1 MATTPAPP
9 DRSAIA
15 LGPKAAVVRRRLG
28 PVAWVVLEA
37 LIESARDEG
46 VLTVSD
52 QSVRGVAEALGLA
65 KDTVA
70 RALQH
75 LAAEHLVTHMSKRD
89 GAGRFSAGSY
99 LVDLPTGLIVSI
111 PISTR
116 VAPSP
121 RAQPARVPS
130 RPSTVVQLSLIDLDG
145 SPP

>member
-1 MATTPAPP
+1 MGTTPAPP

-15 LGPKAAVVRRRLG
+15 LGPNAAELRRRLG

-37 LIESARDEG
+37 LVESARDEG

-70 RALQH
+70 RALQR
-75 LAAEHLVTHMSKRD
+75 LAAEHLVTRSSKRD
-89 GAGRFSAGSY
+89 GAGRFGAGSY
-99 LVDLPTGLIVSI
+99 VVDLPTGLIV
-111 PISTR
+111 PAPTSTR

-121 RAQPARVPS
+121 RTRPARGPS